1 MAYPLSN
8 LVYRPHHSVI
18 PLLRQ
23 SIRSSK
29 LYFCTYT
36 SVTTSVHAKSHLPAE
51 LGDNSGRNSRLSEL
65 RMFILTIRCMSKKR
79 IRLEIRLS
87 EEEAHIFQN
96 KAESYG
102 GNVSAMV
109 RDAVRRFDDKRTR
122 GKLMAMEGLLQYYK
136 KYQQQL
142 SWLGGNFNQCL
153 HRANEL
159 AIADELNESYFRS
172 VIMPEVQTAVQTIR
186 GIKAELDA
194 MHDILERT

>member
-1 MAYPLSN
+1 M
-8 LVYRPHHSVI
+8 
-18 PLLRQ
+18 Q
-23 SIRSSK
+23 
-29 LYFCTYT
+29 
-36 SVTTSVHAKSHLPAE
+36 
-51 LGDNSGRNSRLSEL
+51 
-65 RMFILTIRCMSKKR
+65 KKK

-87 EEEAHIFQN
+87 EEEAHVFQN

-142 SWLGGNFNQCL
+142 SWLGGNFNQCM

-159 AIADELNESYFRS
+159 AIEGELNESYFRC
-172 VIMPEVQTAVQTIR
+172 ILIPETRNAIQAIR
-186 GIKAELDA
+186 SIKAELDA
-194 MHDILERT
+194 IHDKQEEA

>member
-1 MAYPLSN
+1 M
-8 LVYRPHHSVI
+8 
-18 PLLRQ
+18 Q
-23 SIRSSK
+23 
-29 LYFCTYT
+29 
-36 SVTTSVHAKSHLPAE
+36 
-51 LGDNSGRNSRLSEL
+51 
-65 RMFILTIRCMSKKR
+65 KKK
-79 IRLEIRLS
+79 IRLDIRLS
-87 EEEAHIFQN
+87 EEEARLFQN

-142 SWLGGNFNQCL
+142 SWLGGNFNQGM

-159 AIADELNESYFRS
+159 AIADELNESYFRK
-172 VIMPEVQTAVQTIR
+172 VIMPEVQTAVKAIR

-194 MHDILERT
+194 MHDNLEQT

>member
-1 MAYPLSN
+1 M
-8 LVYRPHHSVI
+8 
-18 PLLRQ
+18 Q
-23 SIRSSK
+23 
-29 LYFCTYT
+29 
-36 SVTTSVHAKSHLPAE
+36 
-51 LGDNSGRNSRLSEL
+51 
-65 RMFILTIRCMSKKR
+65 KKK

-142 SWLGGNFNQCL
+142 SWLGGNFNQCM

-159 AIADELNESYFRS
+159 VLADELNESYFRK
-172 VIMPEVQTAVQTIR
+172 VIMPEVQTAVKAIR

-194 MHDILERT
+194 MHDNLEQT

>member
-1 MAYPLSN
+1 M
-8 LVYRPHHSVI
+8 
-18 PLLRQ
+18 Q
-23 SIRSSK
+23 
-29 LYFCTYT
+29 
-36 SVTTSVHAKSHLPAE
+36 
-51 LGDNSGRNSRLSEL
+51 
-65 RMFILTIRCMSKKR
+65 KKK

-87 EEEAHIFQN
+87 EEEARLFQN

-142 SWLGGNFNQCL
+142 SWLGGNFNQCM

-172 VIMPEVQTAVQTIR
+172 VIMPEVQTAVKAIR

-194 MHDILERT
+194 MHDNLEQT

>member
-1 MAYPLSN
+1 M
-8 LVYRPHHSVI
+8 
-18 PLLRQ
+18 Q
-23 SIRSSK
+23 
-29 LYFCTYT
+29 
-36 SVTTSVHAKSHLPAE
+36 
-51 LGDNSGRNSRLSEL
+51 
-65 RMFILTIRCMSKKR
+65 KKK

-87 EEEAHIFQN
+87 EEEAHVFQN

-142 SWLGGNFNQCL
+142 SWLGGNFNQCM

-159 AIADELNESYFRS
+159 ALADELNENYFPLCHHAGSSDCCQSHQRHQS
-172 VIMPEVQTAVQTIR
+172 GA
-186 GIKAELDA
+186 GCHA
-194 MHDILERT
+194 